1 MRDRQRKKAQSKIN
15 RKVRLMNKNL
25 LSDNLWRGRFFV
37 QQVDANWD
45 RFSDGSG
52 GILNVWLEIRDKK
65 TGFYMGFQ
73 IDNYDRGWHLW
84 ENCNKFICEL
94 SGVWNDISAVKADRT
109 DWTKVNWVP
118 VKEIYA

>member
-15 RKVRLMNKNL
+15 KKVRLMNKNL

-52 GILNVWLEIRDKK
+52 GILSVWLEIRDKK
-65 TGFYMGFQ
+65 TGLYMGFR

-84 ENCNKFICEL
+84 ENVNKFIAEF
-94 SGVWNDISAVKADRT
+94 SGVWDDIAAVKADRT
-109 DWTKVNWVP
+109 DWTKVEWKP
-118 VKEIYA
+118 VKELYA